1 MGTPSTTNVLVPG
14 PLVTGGVLVAP
25 TGTALPVDESTAL
38 NAAFNGLGFIT
49 DDGVENA
56 DSIDTDVVRAWGGI
70 IIATTQSSRTA
81 TFAFTMAE
89 YFNADVHK
97 LVWGDAQVQVVPAT
111 SNSGTKFK
119 ISASAYARTPL
130 KSFVFDMLGDGTAK
144 SRIVVPRG
152 RVTDMENRT
161 FVHTAVTGR
170 GVTLTAFPDAS
181 GNSYYEYG
189 NDGITTAA

>member
-1 MGTPSTTNVLVPG
+1 MPGPSTTNVLVPG

-25 TGTALPVDESTAL
+25 TGTALPVDEAAAL
-38 NAAFNGLGFIT
+38 NAAFTALGFIT

-56 DSIDTDVVRAWGGI
+56 DSIDTDVVRAWGGV

-89 YFNADVHK
+89 YFNADVNK
-97 LVWGDAQVQVVPAT
+97 LVWGDANVQTVAPTA
-111 SNSGTKFK
+111 SSGTKFK
-119 ISASAYARTPL
+119 VSASAYARTPF
-130 KSFVFDMLGDGTAK
+130 KSFVFEMNGDGAAK
-144 SRIVVPRG
+144 SRIVVPRA

-170 GVTLTAFPDAS
+170 GVTLTAFPDAA

-189 NDGITTAA
+189 NDGISTGS